1 MAYVQVPKDLTRVKT
16 KVLFNLTKR
25 QLICFGSAA
34 AVSVPFYL
42 LTRHSLGSTLAAC
55 IMIVIALPFFL
66 FAMYEKDGRPL
77 EKILKNI
84 IQMKFKRPGVRP
96 YKTDNFYAAIQEEI
110 YEKEVLGIGKTQT
123 EASGNRKD
131 GKKAGQKGGGQKSS
145 GSHQRKNQ
153 RQK

>member
-34 AVSVPFYL
+34 AVSIPFYL
-42 LTRHSLGSTLAAC
+42 LTRHSLGSTLAAS

-123 EASGNRKD
+123 EASGYRKD
-131 GKKAGQKGGGQKSS
+131 GKKAGQKAGGKT
-145 GSHQRKNQ
+145 GSRSNARKDQRK
-153 RQK
+153 K

>member
-96 YKTDNFYAAIQEEI
+96 YKTDTTFITPPTATGTICSR
-110 YEKEVLGIGKTQT
+110 QT
-123 EASGNRKD
+123 RSRLWTVCHMRSLRK
-131 GKKAGQKGGGQKSS
+131 
-145 GSHQRKNQ
+145 H
-153 RQK
+153 